1 MIFPILRSQPVIAPS
16 GRRSRFL
23 TALLLIVPLAGCE
36 LSNAPEDAPAS
47 DLIVANGGN
56 FSDQNGFL
64 STIALDDGQVAHG
77 ADLGGFVQGL
87 VPDGDRV
94 YALLNTFSE
103 GRVEVLSYSASGL
116 VRTAQWTGLA
126 APRDVAFTAD
136 TAWVSNFVFG
146 APGTVVPVDRSTGAR
161 GPAIPVGEAP
171 EGVLIVD
178 DVLFVA
184 NNGSLGAGS
193 SLSRI
198 RLTDRQVTEVSI
210 PCDGPRDLAR
220 RSATST
226 ELVVVCT
233 GKTVYNDDFSA
244 ILAQTPGKV
253 VFLESGAGSATV
265 VQVLD
270 LDVQAGNANGSRA
283 IHVSERTSEL
293 FVTLSDGSI
302 QVVDL
307 ATRSLGGRVVPA
319 DDPAVTGVAGV
330 AYNADTDA
338 LYVGRLARSGSG
350 PFPDYT
356 VSGQVHVLGR
366 DGSIRGRWTVG
377 PAPTALV
384 LR

>member
-1 MIFPILRSQPVIAPS
+1 MIFPTFRSQPVIDFFGRPS
-16 GRRSRFL
+16 LFL
-23 TALLLIVPLAGCE
+23 AALLLIIPLAGCE
-36 LSNAPEDAPAS
+36 LSNAPEDVPAS

-87 VPDGDRV
+87 VPEGDQV
-94 YALLNTFSE
+94 LVLLNTFTE
-103 GRVEVLSYSASGL
+103 GRVEVFTHTPSGL

-146 APGTVVPVDRSTGAR
+146 APGTVVPVDRATGAR
-161 GPAIPVGEAP
+161 GPVIPVGEAP

-178 DVLFVA
+178 DRLFVA

-193 SLSRI
+193 TLTRI
-198 RLTDRQVTEVSI
+198 RLADRQVTEVTI

-220 RSATST
+220 RSATAT
-226 ELVVVCT
+226 EIVVVCT

-253 VFLESGAGSATV
+253 VFMDSDDGSAV

-307 ATRSLGGRVVPA
+307 ATRTLGPRVVPA
-319 DDPAVTGVAGV
+319 NDPAVTGVAGV

-350 PFPDYT
+350 AFPDFT

>member
-1 MIFPILRSQPVIAPS
+1 MIIPTFRSQPAIA
-16 GRRSRFL
+16 
-23 TALLLIVPLAGCE
+23 ALLLIITLAGCE
-36 LSNAPEDAPAS
+36 LSNAPEDVPAS

-87 VPDGDRV
+87 VPEGDQV
-94 YALLNTFSE
+94 HVLLNTFTE
-103 GRVEVLSYSASGL
+103 GRVEVFTHTPSGL

-126 APRDVAFTAD
+126 APRDMAFTAD

-146 APGTVVPVDRSTGAR
+146 APGTVVPVDRATGAR

-171 EGVLIVD
+171 EGMLIVG

-198 RLTDRQVTEVSI
+198 RLTDRQVTDVAL
-210 PCDGPRDLAR
+210 PCDGPRDLGR

-226 ELVVVCT
+226 ELIVVCT

-244 ILAQTPGKV
+244 VLAQTPGTV

-307 ATRSLGGRVVPA
+307 ATRSLGARVVPE
-319 DDPAVTGVAGV
+319 DDPAVTGIAGV
-330 AYNADTDA
+330 AYNADQDA

-366 DGSIRGRWTVG
+366 DGSIRERWTVG

>member
-1 MIFPILRSQPVIAPS
+1 MSHRIRSFNRPLFSTTFVAVVL
-16 GRRSRFL
+16 G
-23 TALLLIVPLAGCE
+23 ALLSGCE
-36 LSNAPEDAPAS
+36 LSSAPDDIPAS

-64 STIALDDGQVAHG
+64 STVALEDGEVVHG
-77 ADLGGFVQGL
+77 TDLGGFVQGL
-87 VPDGDRV
+87 VPEGDQV
-94 YALLNTFSE
+94 HVLLNTFSQ
-103 GRVEVLSYSASGL
+103 GRVEVFTHTSSGL

-126 APRDVAFTAD
+126 APRDMAFTAD
-136 TAWVSNFVFG
+136 SAWVSNFVFG
-146 APGTVVPVDRSTGAR
+146 GPGMLTPVHRATGSA
-161 GPAIPVGEAP
+161 GPSIPVGEAP

-193 SLSRI
+193 TLTRV
-198 RLTDRQVTEVSI
+198 RLTGRVVSEVAV

-220 RSATST
+220 RGSS

-244 ILAQTPGKV
+244 ILAQTPGKILFV
-253 VFLESGAGSATV
+253 ESGTGSV
-265 VQVLD
+265 VRVLD

-307 ATRSLGGRVVPA
+307 AARSLGDRIIPA
-319 DDPAVTGVAGV
+319 EDPDVIGLAGV
-330 AYNADTDA
+330 AYNADEDA
-338 LYVGRLARSGSG
+338 IYVGRLARSGSG

-356 VSGQVHVLGR
+356 TSGQVHSIGR
-366 DGSIRGRWTVG
+366 DGSIRARWTVG